1 VKETTA
7 QDASGSTIALS
18 ADLTVVLFF
27 SAGETER
34 SRGRPRIGIGIWSN
48 DPEPCPDEEAV
59 DAAGP
64 VDAQNAP
71 TGPWK
76 TADGFPRAPTAIIGS
91 LTREES
97 PGRHHTRPP
106 TGRGQQP
113 SAAGGGRHSFA
124 DPSPAEIVV
133 VNRQK

>member
-1 VKETTA
+1 VNETTA

-18 ADLTVVLFF
+18 DDLRVDLFF

-34 SRGRPRIGIGIWSN
+34 ARQASDRHRDLVERS
-48 DPEPCPDEEAV
+48 EPCTDEEAV

-76 TADGFPRAPTAIIGS
+76 TADGFPRAPTAIISS

-97 PGRHHTRPP
+97 QGRHHTRPP
-106 TGRGQQP
+106 TGQRQYP

-124 DPSPAEIVV
+124 YPSPAEIVV